1 MTAVSLYATIIH
13 MLTHRRRDI
22 MTKPTSQQL
31 RTWINRQR
39 TLGTPSP
46 KYLAFLRK
54 QYLVQCHAEVLVN
67 NKQKEEAQ

>member
-1 MTAVSLYATIIH
+1 MN
-13 MLTHRRRDI
+13 R
-22 MTKPTSQQL
+22 PTSQQL
-31 RTWINRQR
+31 RSWINRQR